1 MHDYA
6 RRIGLQEQNRNFFLF
21 ALFVEI
27 QRHTMLIVIVIVV
40 PVFEWR
46 PLT

>member
-27 QRHTMLIVIVIVV
+27 QRYTMLIVIVIAV